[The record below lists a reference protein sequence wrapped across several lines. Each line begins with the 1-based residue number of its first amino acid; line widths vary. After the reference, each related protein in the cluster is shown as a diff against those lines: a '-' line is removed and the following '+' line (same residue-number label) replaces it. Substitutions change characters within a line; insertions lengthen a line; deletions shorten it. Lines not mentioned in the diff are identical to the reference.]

1 MGFPSFG
8 GDLSSPLDG
17 ETNTPGSVNIA
28 MVRPL
33 LLVVRETPSL
43 ADSVQILL
51 ETVGFRVVS
60 FDSLPSARERL
71 GDRGA
76 EPIRAIVVAC
86 NRAYSDTLRGYPE
99 SLPAE
104 VKNVPLLVVGQ
115 RALQGGRRWPPNVRS
130 LGLPLD
136 SGALVAALTHLTG
149 IETGRLPTSVA

>member
-1 MGFPSFG
+1 
-8 GDLSSPLDG
+8 
-17 ETNTPGSVNIA
+17 

-33 LLVVRETPSL
+33 VLVVRETPSL

-60 FDSLPSARERL
+60 FGSLTSTRERIE
-71 GDRGA
+71 DRSA

-86 NRAYSDTLRGYPE
+86 NQAFSETLHAYPDRFPE
-99 SLPAE
+99 EARSLPI
-104 VKNVPLLVVGQ
+104 LVVGQ
-115 RALQGGRRWPPNVRS
+115 RALEGGRKWPPNVRS

-149 IETGRLPTSVA
+149 IEKGTLPASVA